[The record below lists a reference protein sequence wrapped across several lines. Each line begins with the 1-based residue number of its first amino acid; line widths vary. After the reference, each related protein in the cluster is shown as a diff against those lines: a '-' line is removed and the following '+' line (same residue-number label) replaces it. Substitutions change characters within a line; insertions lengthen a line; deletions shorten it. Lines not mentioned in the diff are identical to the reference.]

1 MKIEI
6 PFEIGDKVWF
16 IHPKTM
22 KAKESILKGI
32 KIDVHTISTTVSQTD
47 TTILKGFNIETKIK
61 YNLDDYYRPSEQEF
75 YVYGIFKTKEDL
87 LKSL

>member
-22 KAKESILKGI
+22 KATQSVLKELKVEIEPNNDYETNANPTKPVSI
-32 KIDVHTISTTVSQTD
+32 
-47 TTILKGFNIETKIK
+47 TKTK
-61 YNLDDYYRPSEQEF
+61 YHLDMPTPKNEDKF
-75 YVYGIFKTKEDL
+75 YVWNIFKTKEEL
-87 LKSL
+87 IKSL

>member
-22 KAKESILKGI
+22 KATNCMLKGL
-32 KIDVHTISTTVSQTD
+32 KTETEVSSTS
-47 TTILKGFNIETKIK
+47 LKAETKIK
-61 YNLDDYYRPSEQEF
+61 YQIDTLPLKNEEKF
-75 YVYGIFKTKEDL
+75 YVWNVFKTKEEL

>member
-22 KAKESILKGI
+22 KATESRLKG
-32 KIDVHTISTTVSQTD
+32 
-47 TTILKGFNIETKIK
+47 LKVEIEPNSNYMPIGNDELRPKTETKIK
-61 YNLDDYYRPSEQEF
+61 YHVYIPPLNQNEDKF
-75 YVYGIFKTKEDL
+75 YVWSIFKTKEDL
-87 LKSL
+87 IKSL

>member
-22 KAKESILKGI
+22 KACQSIFKGLKIEKEKLLSNSPVIA
-32 KIDVHTISTTVSQTD
+32 
-47 TTILKGFNIETKIK
+47 TKIK
-61 YNLDDYYRPSEQEF
+61 YQLDVLPLLNGEKF
-75 YVYGIFKTKEDL
+75 YVFDIFKTKEEL
-87 LKSL
+87 ILSL